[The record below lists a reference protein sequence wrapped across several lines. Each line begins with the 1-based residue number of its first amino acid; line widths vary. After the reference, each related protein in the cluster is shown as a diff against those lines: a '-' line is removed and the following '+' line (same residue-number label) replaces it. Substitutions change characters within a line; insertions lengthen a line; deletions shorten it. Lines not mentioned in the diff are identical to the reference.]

1 MSVISGRRK
10 GKGIIFVFLAPAII
24 LYCIF
29 FIYPA
34 FDSLR
39 ISMYDWAGLNIANAK
54 FIGLQNFAEAFD
66 DRWVRVA
73 IKNNFLIMLI
83 GGLIMFTLSLL
94 FAVAL
99 TQRRIKAKIFFRT
112 VIFFPYLISGVG
124 VGLFWIFVF
133 NPQFG
138 ILNGLLR
145 TIGLKSLER
154 AWLGDPS
161 TALGCIIFV
170 IIWWGIGFYMLFL
183 VAGIETIPAELFDAA
198 RVDGANEKQLF
209 LHVTFPLLREF
220 LSVAIVIW
228 MIDALRE
235 FAVVLMLTGGGPGN
249 RTQVLSTYMAK
260 LAFNIPLGGG
270 GAIFRFGYGTS
281 IAMILFLLV
290 LLVSL
295 LYFRLRRKEALEF

>member
-1 MSVISGRRK
+1 MSVASGRRR
-10 GKGIIFVFLAPAII
+10 GKGIIYLFLAPAVL
-24 LYCIF
+24 LYSIF

-54 FIGLQNFAEAFD
+54 FIGLRNFAEAFD

-73 IKNNFLIMLI
+73 VRNNFTIMLI
-83 GGLIMFTLSLL
+83 GGVFMFALALL
-94 FAVAL
+94 FAMAL
-99 TQRRIKAKIFFRT
+99 TQRRFKAKTFFRT

-145 TIGLKSLER
+145 ALGLEFMEK
-154 AWLGDPS
+154 AWLGDPQ
-161 TALGCIIFV
+161 TALACVIFV

-183 VAGIETIPAELFDAA
+183 VAGIETIPPELFDAA
-198 RVDGANEKQLF
+198 RVDGANERQLF
-209 LHVTFPLLREF
+209 FRITLPLLREF
-220 LSVAIVIW
+220 LSVAVVIW

-249 RTQVLSTYMAK
+249 RTTVLSTYMAK

-270 GAIFRFGYGTS
+270 GAIFRFGYGAS
-281 IAMILFLLV
+281 IAVILFVLV
-290 LLVSL
+290 LVASLV
-295 LYFRLRRKEALEF
+295 YFRLRRKEAIEY